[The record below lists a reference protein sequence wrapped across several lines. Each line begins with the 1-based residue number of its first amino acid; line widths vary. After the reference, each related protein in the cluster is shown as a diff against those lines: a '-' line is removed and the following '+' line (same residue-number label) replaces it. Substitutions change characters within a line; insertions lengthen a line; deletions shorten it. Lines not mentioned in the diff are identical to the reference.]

1 MTAITLTTTLL
12 LAFVLGGCT
21 GDGNGGT
28 PTDGV
33 TVDGNDAT
41 APPLQLS
48 AAETGGGNPQVDIK
62 PGDSPK
68 TLQLRTK
75 TESINLIT
83 TASDDESGVQKLQI
97 WVNKKTTEC
106 SGGSCTMVGPG
117 TLSAPRFQSTEPK
130 QPAGAVVSRQKTLLA
145 ALVLRDEI
153 PQASPAPGGSRTV
166 EIMISAR
173 AANHLDTEAR
183 TPVITARWSE

>member
-1 MTAITLTTTLL
+1 MVFRNVAAALVVV
-12 LAFVLGGCT
+12 AVLGGCSN
-21 GDGNGGT
+21 GGGGGT

-33 TVDGNDAT
+33 TVDGNDST
-41 APPLQLS
+41 PPTLQLS

-62 PGDSPK
+62 PGDQPK

-75 TESINLIT
+75 TESINLIA
-83 TASDDESGVQKLQI
+83 TARDDESGVQRLQI
-97 WVNKKTTEC
+97 WVSKRTIRC
-106 SGGSCTMVGPG
+106 SGGSCTPMGPG
-117 TLSAPRFQSTEPK
+117 LEGAPRFQSTEPK
-130 QPAGAVVSRQKTLLA
+130 QPAGAVVSRQNTLLG

-153 PQASPAPGGSRTV
+153 PQASPGPGATLTV

-173 AANHLDTEAR
+173 AANHVDAEVR

>member
-1 MTAITLTTTLL
+1 MSARTLTASLL
-12 LAFVLGGCT
+12 FAFVFGGCT
-21 GDGNGGT
+21 NGGNGGT

-33 TVDGNDAT
+33 TVDQNDAT
-41 APPLQLS
+41 APTLQLS
-48 AAETGGGNPQVDIK
+48 AAETGGGNPQVDVK

-68 TLQLRTK
+68 ALQLRTK
-75 TESINLIT
+75 TESINLIA
-83 TASDDESGVQKLQI
+83 TARDDESGVQKLQI
-97 WVNKKTTEC
+97 WVNKKTTLC
-106 SGGSCTMVGPG
+106 SGGTCTPAGPG
-117 TLSAPRFQSTEPK
+117 LAGAPRFQSTEPK

-153 PQASPAPGGSRTV
+153 PQASPGAGGSLTV
-166 EIMISAR
+166 EITIQAR